1 MKASDGKCGDC
12 GCVDGLGAD
21 RRTYLNGLVRN
32 VQDFPKPGILFK
44 DITPLL
50 ADVRGMN
57 IVVDAM
63 VERFIG
69 EGIDAVVGIESR
81 GFIFAP
87 MIAMRIGA
95 GFVPVRKPGK
105 LPWQVDTEAYELEY
119 GTSELQMHKDALSKG
134 AMVLI
139 VDDLLAT
146 GGTARAAGRLV
157 SKQGAKVAGYGFLVE
172 LTFLAGRDKL
182 EGVPVMSLLSYGAGE

>member
-1 MKASDGKCGDC
+1 MKESDGKCGDC
-12 GCVDGLGAD
+12 GCVEEWSAD
-21 RRTYLNGLVRN
+21 RRAYLNGLVRN

-63 VERFIG
+63 VERFIS

-119 GTSELQMHKDALSKG
+119 GTNEIQMHKDALRKG
-134 AMVLI
+134 AKVLI

-146 GGTARAAGRLV
+146 GGTAQAAGRLV
-157 SKQGAKVAGYGFLVE
+157 NKQGAKVAGYGFLVE
-172 LTFLAGRDKL
+172 LTFLQGRAKL
-182 EGVPVMSLLSYGAGE
+182 AGVPVMSLLSYGAGE